1 MRGRW
6 YIGPGETPLMVTFH
20 PAYILRQ
27 TGGEIEA
34 VKRMVWADLKA
45 VRAKLDEP
53 PAAAIPAELV
63 EIRQAGLFETP

>member
-1 MRGRW
+1 
-6 YIGPGETPLMVTFH
+6 MVTFH

-27 TGGEIEA
+27 TGGEIEG

-53 PAAAIPAELV
+53 RGAASKSKPSKYT
-63 EIRQAGLFETP
+63 QASLFE